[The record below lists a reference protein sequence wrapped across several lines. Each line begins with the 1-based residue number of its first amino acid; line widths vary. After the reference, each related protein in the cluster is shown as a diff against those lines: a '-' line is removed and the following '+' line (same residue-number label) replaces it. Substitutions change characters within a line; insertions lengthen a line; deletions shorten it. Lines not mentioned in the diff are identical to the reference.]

1 MTVQLFEPGQIVYS
15 EQSFNLTHVSF
26 HLVVRTSAH
35 SVWLRPIG
43 KTEELL
49 DGGQGTVMPDIQ
61 RQALDSSIFRMKIQK
76 DDDGSHCAFDRFR
89 VYRIFDGVAKYVN
102 HWD

>member
-1 MTVQLFEPGQIVYS
+1 MTLQSFEPGQIVYE
-15 EQSFNLTHVSF
+15 EQSHNLTDVSF
-26 HLVVRTSAH
+26 HLVVRTSKH

-43 KTEELL
+43 KTETEL
-49 DGGQGTVMPDIQ
+49 GNGQGSVLPDIQ
-61 RQALDSSIFRMKIQK
+61 RQAPDRSIFRMKIQK
-76 DDDGSHCAFDRFR
+76 DSDGSQCAFDRFR